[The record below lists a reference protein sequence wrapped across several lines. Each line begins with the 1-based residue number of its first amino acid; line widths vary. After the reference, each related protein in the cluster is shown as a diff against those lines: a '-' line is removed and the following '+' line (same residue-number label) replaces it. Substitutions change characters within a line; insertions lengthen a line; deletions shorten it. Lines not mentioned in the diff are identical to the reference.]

1 MRRSCA
7 TTSFLLHIAI
17 LFLLFSACSSSY
29 SDLEV
34 LLKLKSAMKGP
45 KGADLKDWEVSS
57 SPAAHCFFPGVSCDD
72 DLRVVSLNVTDIKL
86 FGFLPPEIGLLD
98 KLVNLTLAGT
108 NLTGSLPL
116 EMGYLTSL
124 KFLNISNNVFIGKFP
139 GEITLGMAKLEVLD
153 IYNNNF
159 SGPLPPEIVNL
170 KNLKHLC
177 LGGNYFSGPI
187 PDSYSE
193 IQSLEFLG
201 LNEIVNLQNLKH
213 LCLGGNYFSGPI
225 PDSYSE
231 IQSLEFLGLNGNSLT
246 GKIPASLGRLKNLQ
260 KMFVGYF
267 NAFEG
272 GIPDELGSLTSLQR
286 LDMASCSLTGEIPQS
301 LGLLKNLDSL
311 FLQINRLTGFIPPE
325 LSNLQNLLSLDLS
338 INQLTGN
345 IPDNFSR
352 LENIKLINLFKNKLE
367 GPIPEFIGEL
377 PNLEVFQ
384 IWENNFTLQLPEN
397 LGRNGKLK
405 DLDVTSNHLTGLIPR
420 DLCKG
425 GVLRTLI
432 LIQNFFVGP
441 IPEEL
446 GECKSLVKVRI
457 KKNELKG
464 TIPAGLFNLPLAQVV
479 ELDDNNLSGDLPSD
493 FSGESLGILSLSA
506 NKITG
511 KIPEGIQNLKSLQ
524 TLSLEMN
531 SFSGEIPR
539 ELFKLKMLAKFNISD
554 NNVSG
559 EIPGSISEC
568 ASLTMV
574 DFSGNSLFGA
584 IPKGITELNV
594 LSVLNCS
601 RNQLTGQIPDE
612 IGNMTSLTTLDL
624 SYNNLEGRIP
634 TGDQFSVF
642 NESSFAGNP
651 NLCLPHHVPC
661 PFLINSGRGSGRRS
675 TNPGTWKIIV
685 SVIAL
690 VTALLL
696 GVVTGYT
703 IHKRKVQNSRAW
715 KLTAFQ
721 KLDFKA
727 EDVLECLKEE
737 NIIGKGGS
745 GIVYRGSMPFG
756 IDVAI
761 KRLVG
766 QGSGHSDHGFTA
778 EIQTLGRIRHRFIV
792 KLLGYVSNKDT
803 NLLLY
808 EYMPSGSLG
817 EMLHGSKGG
826 HLQWDMSFGVVL
838 LELIAGRKPV
848 GEFGDGVDIVRWVR
862 KTASELS
869 QPSDAASV
877 LAVVDPR
884 LSGYPLTEYAYTLK
898 VDKKSDVY
906 SFGVVL
912 LELIAGR
919 KPVGEFGDGVDIV
932 RWVRKTASELSQP
945 SDAAS
950 VLAVVDPRLSGY
962 PLTGVIHLFKI
973 AMLCVEDESSA
984 RPTMREVVHML
995 TNPPQS
1001 APSLVNL

>member
-1 MRRSCA
+1 MRSCV

-57 SPAAHCFFPGVSCDD
+57 SPVAHCSFPGVSCDD

-116 EMGYLTSL
+116 EMGNLTSL

-139 GEITLGMAKLEVLD
+139 GEITLRMANLEVLD

-159 SGPLPPEIVNL
+159 SGPLPTEIVNL

-177 LGGNYFSGPI
+177 LGGNYFSGSI
-187 PDSYSE
+187 P
-193 IQSLEFLG
+193 G
-201 LNEIVNLQNLKH
+201 
-213 LCLGGNYFSGPI
+213 
-225 PDSYSE
+225 SYSE

-260 KMFVGYF
+260 KMFVGYY

-286 LDMASCSLTGEIPQS
+286 LDMSSCSLTGEIPRS

-345 IPDNFSR
+345 IPDNFSK
-352 LENIKLINLFKNKLE
+352 LENIKLINLFKNKLQ

-425 GVLRTLI
+425 GMLKTLI

-457 KKNELKG
+457 MKNQLNG
-464 TIPAGLFNLPLAQVV
+464 TIPEGLFNLPLAEVV
-479 ELDDNNLSGDLPSD
+479 ELNDNNLSGDLPSD
-493 FSGESLGILSLSA
+493 FSGESLGILSLSG

-511 KIPEGIQNLKSLQ
+511 KIPKGIQNLNSLQ

-531 SFSGEIPR
+531 SFSGEIPK
-539 ELFKLKMLAKFNISD
+539 ELFKLKMLAKFNVSD
-554 NNVSG
+554 NNISG

-568 ASLTMV
+568 TSLTTV
-574 DFSGNSLFGA
+574 DFSGNSLFGE
-584 IPKGITELNV
+584 IPKEITKLNV

-601 RNQLTGQIPDE
+601 RNQLTGQIPEE
-612 IGNMTSLTTLDL
+612 IRNMTTLTTLDL

-651 NLCLPHHVPC
+651 NLCLPHHVSC
-661 PFLINSGRGSGRRS
+661 PSLINSGHGSGRS

-696 GVVTGYT
+696 GVVTGYM
-703 IHKRKVQNSRAW
+703 IHKRKVHNSRAW

-727 EDVLECLKEE
+727 VDVLECLKEE

-756 IDVAI
+756 LDVAI

-766 QGSGHSDHGFTA
+766 RGSGHSDHGFTA

-808 EYMPSGSLG
+808 EYMPNGSLG

-826 HLQWDMSFGVVL
+826 HLQWDMRYKIAVEAATGLCYLHHDCSPMIIHRDVKSNNILLDSDFEAHVADFGL
-838 LELIAGRKPV
+838 AKFLQDAGASECMSSIAG
-848 GEFGDGVDIVRWVR
+848 
-862 KTASELS
+862 SY
-869 QPSDAASV
+869 
-877 LAVVDPR
+877 
-884 LSGYPLTEYAYTLK
+884 GYIAPEYAYTLK

-984 RPTMREVVHML
+984 RPTMREVLHML